1 VATVC
6 PRPRQFVLLAV
17 LSIALSL
24 VSCGEDKSTNS
35 TPRDVLDSPAL
46 LGSTTGSQ
54 NYIHLFVTAGVY
66 TYHCKYHQI
75 STYGET
81 GTVAV
86 NDGGP
91 DSAFV
96 TIFQGAYN
104 PASVTVRP
112 GGQVRWQNFD
122 DGVHHTVTSD

>member
-1 VATVC
+1 MY
-6 PRPRQFVLLAV
+6 PRPRQLVLLA
-17 LSIALSL
+17 ALCLALAL
-24 VSCGEDKSTNS
+24 VSCGEDKGTNV

-46 LGSTTGSQ
+46 LGSKTGSQ
-54 NYIHLFVTAGVY
+54 NYIHVFVTAG
-66 TYHCKYHQI
+66 TYSYYCKYHQI
-75 STYGET
+75 SIYREM
-81 GTVAV
+81 GTVTV
-86 NDGGP
+86 TDGGP

-104 PASVTVRP
+104 PSSATVKP

>member
-1 VATVC
+1 M
-6 PRPRQFVLLAV
+6 RIRSRQLA
-17 LSIALSL
+17 LFAGLFIALAL
-24 VSCGEDKSTNS
+24 MSCRKDTSTNS

-54 NYIHLFVTAGVY
+54 NYIHVFVTAGTY
-66 TYHCKYHQI
+66 PYHCKYHQI
-75 STYGET
+75 SIDREI
-81 GTVAV
+81 GTVTV
-86 NDGGP
+86 SDGGP

-96 TIFQGAYN
+96 TIFQGEYN
-104 PASVTVRP
+104 PASATVKP